1 MAQRRGKPLDDEGI
15 QNALDNCEINFE
27 SSDGEEDDVLE
38 YDDLSDSVLAT
49 IMPTAKTAVKIYKI
63 KKLKNSLNLSK

>member
-1 MAQRRGKPLDDEGI
+1 MEGTIAASVNDEVIYIFDSDDE
-15 QNALDNCEINFE
+15 
-27 SSDGEEDDVLE
+27 EENDVLE

-49 IMPTAKTAVKIYKI
+49 IMPSGKTAVKIYKI